1 MNASFLTT
9 SLGWIDF
16 SKEQR
21 NRVGAVLDLLKLGGM
36 VDELGIGTVRDLLS
50 DRLFPGISTI
60 QTRAKYFFYVPYILR
75 DYQVLPPAQ
84 KKKISSTKFFEQKE
98 FELMWDLSDKYKDI
112 PNNGVI
118 GISIKRGNPIIRRPS
133 AIYWNGIYRFGLIN
147 TGGLGANSFLKA
159 VNKSSVSE
167 LLSSQE
173 KGDEGS
179 KDDADIDFENIFKIK
194 VPYKGNWKDSI
205 DVELESE
212 EAEFLQ
218 DQISSR
224 AEGTLL
230 ALLLNDDKIWE
241 IFSASESF
249 QEFAK
254 ASIDAKIPAL
264 ILKEIQLAHDF
275 SELMYGSNLYYN
287 LLLQKRKFDS
297 EYYKDEWDNW
307 QTDLFSEMILGNS
320 FDPNDIF
327 SLGRVNREATINFI
341 KEFWQLAKN
350 GFNNEKLLE
359 KMILAQEFGVKGT
372 KARLF
377 PDKLHDV
384 IEEKKLGLGKFEYRF
399 RQAKVIINDIRNPK

>member
-118 GISIKRGNPIIRRPS
+118 GISIKRGDPIIRRPS
-133 AIYWNGIYRFGLIN
+133 AIYWNGIYKYGLID
-147 TGGLGANSFLKA
+147 TGGLDANSFLKG
-159 VNKSSVSE
+159 VNNSSVSE
-167 LLSSQE
+167 LFSSQE

-179 KDDADIDFENIFKIK
+179 KDDADVDFENLFRIK
-194 VPYKGNWKDSI
+194 VPFKGNWKDSI
-205 DVELESE
+205 GVELEKD
-212 EAEFLQ
+212 EAGFLK
-218 DQISSR
+218 DQISSK

-230 ALLLNDDKIWE
+230 ALLLDDDKIWE
-241 IFSASESF
+241 IFKASESF
-249 QEFAK
+249 HEFAK
-254 ASIDAKIPAL
+254 ACIGIKIAPSIL
-264 ILKEIQLAHDF
+264 NEIQLAHDF

-287 LLLQKRKFDS
+287 LLLQKKKFDS
-297 EYYKDEWDNW
+297 DYFRGEWENW
-307 QTDLFSEMILGNS
+307 QSGLFSEMILSES

-327 SLGRVNREATINFI
+327 SLGRVNKEATINFI
-341 KEFWQLAKN
+341 KEFWQIAKN

-359 KMILAQEFGVKGT
+359 KMILAQEFGVKGN

-384 IEEKKLGLGKFEYRF
+384 VEEKKLGLGKFEYRF
-399 RQAKVIINDIRNPK
+399 RQAKVIVNDIRNPK